1 MSSLLQ
7 LAVQAMGCALFW
19 NSAETAQLQRIP
31 DAGLVLGV
39 WDAWQDCLK
48 AAARS
53 RRPLGGGSA
62 LEPCREVAGS
72 EEVRLATPP
81 EMLAQQHHVLAA
93 FAVAFWQPQLL
104 RLAYPAAI
112 PAGFS
117 SLELVSRRLQHLEIT
132 APVVQ
137 RLDMVA
143 AACPQ
148 LLCLGL
154 RGCSS
159 LGDASLAALSRLAH
173 LRALDLDG
181 LVSLSDGACYHI
193 AKVPSLAALNLSHT
207 SVTDKGI
214 ELLTYGHKVRA
225 WQRAAGGASLPPEV
239 AVGWPPL
246 PLEHLQLAG
255 TKVGVEGVAELARLP
270 HIRFLDMRH
279 TGIGRA
285 ALAPLQRRFA
295 LQFVQAAV
303 LSSSNTVAA
312 AVLNHDVV
320 LCRCGQGSGA
330 NNGQAGVHLVGL
342 RSKYSSALDMPPH
355 DQQRASPATDVDVR
369 ARAFATGAPTTL
381 PALAPRP
388 LPRAVMC
395 PLSSLN
401 DPDNYGLGVNPQGS
415 GEPIYYWQ
423 QLHSMSNPREVVAS
437 SGCRTGSPSTLPCQG
452 FRTAQTRSTMQRVVF
467 RSSMLDPEAAR

>member
-1 MSSLLQ
+1 MRVFCTGKVLVEFAMSLSGPAYATQSAARMSSLLQ

-39 WDAWQDCLK
+39 WDAWQACLK
-48 AAARS
+48 AAAS
-53 RRPLGGGSA
+53 SSRPLGGGSA
-62 LEPCREVAGS
+62 TT
-72 EEVRLATPP
+72 TPQN
-81 EMLAQQHHVLAA
+81 MLAQQHHVLAA

-112 PAGFS
+112 PAGLS
-117 SLELVSRRLQHLEIT
+117 SLELVSRRLQHLEIA

-137 RLDMVA
+137 GLDMVA

-148 LLCLGL
+148 LLCLSL

-159 LGDASLAALSRLAH
+159 LGDASLAVLSRLAH

-193 AKVPSLAALNLSHT
+193 AKVPSLAALNLSRT

-255 TKVGVEGVAELARLP
+255 TKLGVEGVAELAHLP
-270 HIRFLDMRH
+270 HIRCVC
-279 TGIGRA
+279 GVCSIW
-285 ALAPLQRRFA
+285 PRR
-295 LQFVQAAV
+295 LSPAAV
-303 LSSSNTVAA
+303 
-312 AVLNHDVV
+312 
-320 LCRCGQGSGA
+320 
-330 NNGQAGVHLVGL
+330 
-342 RSKYSSALDMPPH
+342 
-355 DQQRASPATDVDVR
+355 
-369 ARAFATGAPTTL
+369 F
-381 PALAPRP
+381 
-388 LPRAVMC
+388 
-395 PLSSLN
+395 
-401 DPDNYGLGVNPQGS
+401 
-415 GEPIYYWQ
+415 
-423 QLHSMSNPREVVAS
+423 
-437 SGCRTGSPSTLPCQG
+437 
-452 FRTAQTRSTMQRVVF
+452 
-467 RSSMLDPEAAR
+467 